1 MPQVKFPKF
10 PKTLYVVQQ
19 RDGDDIYFI
28 ASGNATD
35 LAEKGVA
42 IPAAEYQLVRSGV
55 VIETEVKV
63 K

>member
-1 MPQVKFPKF
+1 MKTPKF
-10 PKTLYVVQQ
+10 PKTVYVVQE
-19 RDGDDIYFI
+19 RDGNTTYLV
-28 ASGNATD
+28 ASGDPGD

-42 IPAAEYQLVRSGV
+42 ILAAEYQLVREGV